1 MQIYQPKNGYCYNS
15 DTLFLYDFALPFLKM
30 RHHLLEVGAGCGVLG
45 LLCARDSKCRL
56 TMIEKNPKMAEFCSH
71 NLRIN
76 HTKAHL
82 ICADFLEYDF
92 NSQLT
97 QNTKSQKTHST
108 TQVAFDII
116 LSNPP
121 FYHDDVI
128 KSQNSDIF
136 SARYAQNLP
145 FLDFARKV
153 NSLLKPTGEFIFC
166 YDAKAIFHLFCVL
179 HSYKIRPIC
188 LRFVYPKLDKSATLV
203 LCRCK
208 KNSKSQC
215 KILPPLI
222 THIDLNFTQEVLE
235 IYKKA
240 KTWSIKC

>member
-1 MQIYQPKNGYCYNS
+1 M
-15 DTLFLYDFALPFLKM
+15 
-30 RHHLLEVGAGCGVLG
+30 
-45 LLCARDSKCRL
+45 
-56 TMIEKNPKMAEFCSH
+56 
-71 NLRIN
+71 
-76 HTKAHL
+76 
-82 ICADFLEYDF
+82 
-92 NSQLT
+92 
-97 QNTKSQKTHST
+97 
-108 TQVAFDII
+108 
-116 LSNPP
+116 
-121 FYHDDVI
+121 
-128 KSQNSDIF
+128 
-136 SARYAQNLP
+136 
-145 FLDFARKV
+145 